1 MYLTQKSTA
10 NISERAKRF
19 VYYVEFI
26 IKILE
31 PTLHTIDKENFESEA
46 FQRVFQYLRRRSTAA
61 SVDRFSFQ
69 SIIEK
74 KLLECLNMILLYA
87 NIIHYNYVIYYKIDA
102 VESKIHLG
110 QKLNIL

>member
-19 VYYVEFI
+19 VYYVGFI

-31 PTLHTIDKENFESEA
+31 PMLHTIDKENFESEA

-61 SVDRFSFQ
+61 SVDRFTFLQ
-69 SIIEK
+69 SVIEK
-74 KLLECLNMILLYA
+74 KPLECLNMILL
-87 NIIHYNYVIYYKIDA
+87 
-102 VESKIHLG
+102 
-110 QKLNIL
+110 